1 MNSNELIELVRNLD
15 DDGRGA
21 VLALIRKLEEDRK
34 VVVIAGKP
42 VETTARNPQPE
53 TR

>member
-1 MNSNELIELVRNLD
+1 MKPNDLLALVRDLD
-15 DDGRGA
+15 EDGRGA

-34 VVVIAGKP
+34 VVVINGKP
-42 VETTARNPQPE
+42 VETTARNPKPE

>member
-1 MNSNELIELVRNLD
+1 MDANDLLALVRDLD

-34 VVVIAGKP
+34 VVDINGKL
-42 VETTARNPQPE
+42 VETAARNPKPE
-53 TR
+53 KR

>member
-1 MNSNELIELVRNLD
+1 LDANDLLALVRDLD
-15 DDGRGA
+15 DEGRGA

-34 VVVIAGKP
+34 MVEINGRS
-42 VETTARNPQPE
+42 VETTARNPKPE

>member
-1 MNSNELIELVRNLD
+1 MNANELIELVRNLD

-34 VVVIAGKP
+34 VVVING
-42 VETTARNPQPE
+42 VLIETAARNPQPE

>member
-1 MNSNELIELVRNLD
+1 MNPNEFIELVRNLD

-34 VVVIAGKP
+34 VVEINGMP
-42 VETTARNPQPE
+42 IETAARNPKPE
-53 TR
+53 KR